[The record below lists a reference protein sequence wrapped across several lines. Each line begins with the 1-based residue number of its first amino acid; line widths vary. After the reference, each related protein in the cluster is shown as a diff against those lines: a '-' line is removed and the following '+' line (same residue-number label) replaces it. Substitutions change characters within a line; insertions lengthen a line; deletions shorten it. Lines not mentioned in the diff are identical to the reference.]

1 MKLRCSKRRRASAV
15 SQIRTRSRAQ
25 RGFTIVEI
33 ALSLIVFAMMAMM
46 FGAVFPMAVR
56 GAQYGSNYAQA
67 TLVAQHKMDQL
78 RSAGYNKLVLPDTLK
93 NLNIIDSATAN
104 GDGSFNFVAADN
116 LTSTGAVK
124 GYFPAGSTGTVAIT
138 DYHSADTNVPAG
150 KIALIKVTVTWSGGG
165 VSSGSYS
172 LSTMIAQAGQP

>member
-1 MKLRCSKRRRASAV
+1 MKLRYSKRRRASAV
-15 SQIRTRSRAQ
+15 RPSLRHKKAQ
-25 RGFTIVEI
+25 RGFTIAEI

-78 RSAGYNKLVLPDTLK
+78 RSAGYNKVVLPNTLVS
-93 NLNIIDSATAN
+93 LNIIDSTIAN
-104 GDGSFNFVAADN
+104 GDGSFNFAAADN
-116 LTSTGAVK
+116 LTSTGAVQ
-124 GYFPAGSTGTVAIT
+124 GYFPVGSTGTVAIT
-138 DYHSADTNVPAG
+138 DYHATDANVPAG
-150 KIALIKVTVTWSGGG
+150 KIALIKVKVAWSGGG
-165 VSSGSYS
+165 VSTGSYS

>member
-1 MKLRCSKRRRASAV
+1 MKPQNDLARYRLLKRRK
-15 SQIRTRSRAQ
+15 AQ
-25 RGFTIVEI
+25 RGFTIAEI

-93 NLNIIDSATAN
+93 NLNIIDSTTAN
-104 GDGSFNFVAADN
+104 IGGSYNFTAADN
-116 LTSTGAVK
+116 LTSTGTVQ
-124 GYFPAGSTGTVAIT
+124 GYFPAGSTGKILIT
-138 DYHSADTNVPAG
+138 DYHATDNNVPAG
-150 KIALIKVTVTWSGGG
+150 TIALVKVSVAWAGGG
-165 VSSGSYS
+165 VSSGSYT
-172 LSTMIAQAGQP
+172 LTTMISQAGQP

>member
-1 MKLRCSKRRRASAV
+1 MKIRCSKRQHESAV
-15 SQIRTRSRAQ
+15 RPIRTRRKAQ
-25 RGFTIVEI
+25 RGFTIAEI

-93 NLNIIDSATAN
+93 SLNIIDSTTTN
-104 GDGSFNFVAADN
+104 VDGSYNFAAADN
-116 LTSTGAVK
+116 LTSTGTVQ
-124 GYFPAGSTGTVAIT
+124 GYFPTGSTGTVAIT
-138 DYHSADTNVPAG
+138 DYHLTDANVPAG
-150 KIALIKVTVTWSGGG
+150 KIALIKVKVAWSGGG
-165 VSSGSYS
+165 VSSGFYT
-172 LSTMIAQAGQP
+172 LSTMISQAGQP